1 MQIRHVAAAT
11 LMVSVLTGAAAC
23 DGNDS
28 SSPSPPGK
36 TAGSTAAGKP
46 AEEKPSIPKGPRTT
60 LKGMDICKALSGES
74 LTAIGVQPS
83 VAREGSESG
92 RSSDS
97 GCDWQ
102 SGGTEVQI
110 NGIVDMPVD
119 LSVDKYGIEKK
130 IDVSGFPGK
139 AATAIG
145 NSCDVS
151 MQVNA
156 DELEVNVR
164 NEDSSNQA
172 LQGGKAC
179 DVAKDFTRQILTG
192 VSKK

>member
-1 MQIRHVAAAT
+1 MQKRHVAAAT
-11 LMVSVLTGAAAC
+11 LMVIVSTGAAAC
-23 DGNDS
+23 GGSDSPSS
-28 SSPSPPGK
+28 SSPGK
-36 TAGSTAAGKP
+36 STGSTGATKP
-46 AEEKPSIPKGPRTT
+46 AGGVPSIPKGPRTT
-60 LKGMDICKALSGES
+60 LKGMDICHALRGES

-83 VAREGSESG
+83 DAKEGSESG

-97 GCDWQ
+97 GCDWH

-110 NGIVDMPVD
+110 NGIVNMSVD
-119 LSVDKYGIEKK
+119 LSVDQYGIQKK
-130 IDVSGFPGK
+130 IDVLGFPGT

-164 NEDSSNQA
+164 NEGSSNPA

-179 DVAKDFTRQILTG
+179 DVAKDFTRQVLTG
-192 VSKK
+192 VTKK

>member
-1 MQIRHVAAAT
+1 
-11 LMVSVLTGAAAC
+11 
-23 DGNDS
+23 
-28 SSPSPPGK
+28 
-36 TAGSTAAGKP
+36 
-46 AEEKPSIPKGPRTT
+46 
-60 LKGMDICKALSGES
+60 MDICHALSGES

-83 VAREGSESG
+83 DAKEGSESG
-92 RSSDS
+92 RSTDS

-119 LSVDKYGIEKK
+119 LTEDKYGIQKK
-130 IDVSGFPGK
+130 IDVLGFPGT

-164 NEDSSNQA
+164 NEDSGNQA
-172 LQGGKAC
+172 LQGKAC
-179 DVAKDFTRQILTG
+179 DVAKDFTRQILAG
-192 VSKK
+192 VTKK